1 MLFLHQFMYFSHGAS
16 TKASTTDQ
24 TNSFSLS
31 HKKHGKCTT
40 MIRTLLGRKRQL
52 PALQLQQCLS
62 TASVQD
68 IPIVIVGGGPSGL
81 MLSNLLSTYQVPSVL
96 LEAQS
101 PHFHHPQAH
110 FLNTRTM
117 EILSAELPETWERVR
132 EAMPNVEHW
141 RYFQFGHSASS
152 GIMARVTHPVDV
164 PLGRGDANGV
174 LLPQGQM
181 TAPRTPPSSNPLSD
195 VSVGHLAQH
204 TFSRIL
210 YEEAIKQDASQLMYD
225 TAVTNVELHDDNHY
239 VTSTAN
245 GASFRSKVVVA
256 ADGSNSKLRR
266 NWNIGW
272 KGQEGI
278 QDLVN
283 LHFSTSPE
291 IAARLPPAMLY
302 SIFSPKLVGMMVCH
316 SPGEY
321 VLQIPYFP
329 PYQTLERDFSLP
341 KATEMVHAALGF
353 SDESIVIQSIKTWK
367 MSSLIATQYHAGPG
381 GVLIGDAA
389 HVFPPAGGF
398 GMNTGLQDAHA
409 LAWRLAKHHYDK
421 GATMVT
427 PALCEYGRERRLIAQ
442 QNAALSVR
450 NYQRIL
456 HLTKACYLN
465 NQHPE
470 AVIAMLNGLS
480 GILSMERR
488 QTIFANLVQTAMWP
502 LSSLA
507 EPSSFHA
514 RHLTNNVR
522 SILEQGGGLPLLFPK
537 LELGFGYD
545 RAKNLVEHHRTS
557 KDDTMGFSP
566 VVKEGHLLP
575 HVELLVLKGRSCE
588 RLMVG
593 STISASHLYAELRVG
608 IQPCFVLVA
617 FGWDSELPSVIQLF
631 QKQGAATAVRVVHI
645 VSQGSSTSPV
655 HDDVVLQDTHAY
667 LYNLV
672 GAEPTLVLVRPDGH
686 VARVIKESENVQ
698 GDLASALGK

>member
-1 MLFLHQFMYFSHGAS
+1 
-16 TKASTTDQ
+16 
-24 TNSFSLS
+24 
-31 HKKHGKCTT
+31 
-40 MIRTLLGRKRQL
+40 MIRTLLGSKRKL

-68 IPIVIVGGGPSGL
+68 VPIVIVGGGPSGL

-117 EILSAELPETWERVR
+117 EILNAELPKTWERVR
-132 EAMPNVEHW
+132 EAMPNVEQW

-164 PLGRGDANGV
+164 PLGRGDANGF
-174 LLPQGQM
+174 LLPHSQM
-181 TAPRTPPSSNPLSD
+181 TAPRTSPSPNPLSD
-195 VSVGHLAQH
+195 MSVGHLAQH
-204 TFSRIL
+204 TFSRLL
-210 YEEAIKQDASQLMYD
+210 YEEAIKQDASQIMYD
-225 TAVTNVELHDDNHY
+225 TAVINVQLHDDNHY

-245 GASFRSKVVVA
+245 GTSFRSKVVVA
-256 ADGSNSKLRR
+256 ADGSNSKLRQH
-266 NWNIGW
+266 WNIGW

-283 LHFSTSPE
+283 LHFSTSE
-291 IAARLPPAMLY
+291 ETAAKLPPAMLY

-329 PYQTLERDFSLP
+329 PYQTLERDFSLA
-341 KATEMVHAALGF
+341 KVTEMVHAALGF
-353 SDESIVIQSIKTWK
+353 SDPSIAIQSIKTWK
-367 MSSLIATQYHAGPG
+367 MSSLIAAQYHAGPG

-409 LAWRLAKHHYDK
+409 LAWRLAMHHHDQ
-421 GATMVT
+421 GTTLLT
-427 PALCEYGRERRLIAQ
+427 PALREYGRERRMIAQ

-456 HLTKACYLN
+456 HLTRACYLN

-470 AVIAMLNGLS
+470 AVIAMLNAMS
-480 GILSMERR
+480 GILSLERR

-507 EPSSFHA
+507 DPSSFHA
-514 RHLTNNVR
+514 RHLTKNVR

-545 RAKNLVEHHRTS
+545 RDNLEEHHRTW

-575 HVELLVLKGRSCE
+575 HVELHVLKARHGE
-588 RLMVG
+588 RVLVG
-593 STISASHLYAELRVG
+593 SPIYASHLSSKLRVG
-608 IQPCFVLVA
+608 IQPCFVLLA
-617 FGWDSELPSVIQLF
+617 IGWYRDVPIEF
-631 QKQGAATAVRVVHI
+631 ARRWFEKQGAAAETAVRVVTI
-645 VSQGSSTSPV
+645 LRQGSSAVPV
-655 HDDVVLQDTHAY
+655 HEDEDVVLQDTHAY
-667 LYNLV
+667 LSDLV
-672 GAEPTLVLVRPDGH
+672 GPEPTLVLVRPDGH
-686 VARVIKESENVQ
+686 VARVMKGSEHEHR
-698 GDLASALGK
+698 